1 MGHFKDIEEARGFLI
16 KDRFATANGIE
27 LEEVNEDSCI
37 CSIKIRDDHRN
48 ALGNIMGGVIFTL
61 ADLAFAILTNNAH
74 YPTVALDSDIRYLAA
89 SKGEK
94 LTAKASLVKTGKTTS
109 TVSISIYDEFD
120 KLIALFTGT
129 GFKL

>member
-109 TVSISIYDEFD
+109 TVSISVYDEYD